1 MLLQIEEIFTGL
13 EFVASGPRERNVNLG
28 LDLSRPGH
36 HDEDSPQKEDGF
48 LHIVGHKHGGV
59 EISISVDFSEVLSK
73 NERTLH
79 SLSPFYEFLGGED
92 LTGDP
97 VFLKRLWRNTEQV
110 FVPGD

>member
-1 MLLQIEEIFTGL
+1 MLLQIEESVAGL
-13 EFVASGPRERNVNLG
+13 EFVASGPREGDVNFG
-28 LDLSRPGH
+28 LDLSRPGR
-36 HDEDSPQKEDGF
+36 HDEDPVRKEDGF
-48 LHIVGHKHGGV
+48 LHILGHKHSDV

-79 SLSPFYEFLGGED
+79 SLNPFYEFLGGED